1 MHRNRSFTLLA
12 LTVLSLAG
20 WAALRNRQRQRLV
33 MGARPQREALQ
44 TWEGEGGGLPDAA
57 PERGLNAPSTGAAL
71 SQRWS
76 AGA

>member
-12 LTVLSLAG
+12 LAALSVAG
-20 WAALRNRQRQRLV
+20 WAALRRRQHHRLA
-33 MGARPQREALQ
+33 MRAKAKPEALQ
-44 TWEGEGGGLPDAA
+44 TWEGEGGLPDAG
-57 PERGLNAPSTGAAL
+57 PDRTVSAPSQGAAM